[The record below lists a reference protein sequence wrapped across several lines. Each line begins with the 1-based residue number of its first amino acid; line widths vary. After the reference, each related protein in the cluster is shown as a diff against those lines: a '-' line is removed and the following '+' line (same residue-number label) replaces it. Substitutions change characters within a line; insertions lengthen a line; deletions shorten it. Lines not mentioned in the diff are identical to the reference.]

1 MTASAK
7 SAHALRALT
16 VAQFRSHAHVEIALD
31 GRPVALFGANG
42 AGKTNLLE
50 AVSMLSPGRGLR
62 RAKAEELARSPGA
75 LGWRVRAQIA
85 GADGAHALTL
95 TGAPDGRRRV
105 EIDGKAAT
113 QTGLGAVLAMLWLTP
128 AMDRLWTE
136 GAEERRRFLDRAALS
151 FFPDHAA
158 QASAYDRAMRARNRL
173 LRDGP
178 MDPRWLD
185 ALEARMAAAAVAIA
199 AARAATAARLMAAQ
213 EAFAQGAYIDG
224 KSLFPMAQIAIVGP
238 LEARVGASGSPEAQA
253 SDVMEDFR
261 LRLARARRDDAA
273 AGRALHGPHR
283 SDLTAV
289 YAAKGTAAH
298 LCSTGEQKA
307 LLLSLVLANAR
318 ALAAQGAAPVLL
330 LDEVAAHLDPARR
343 AALYDAVCALG
354 AQAWMTGTDAGLFAD
369 LGVRAQRFAVAEGP
383 EGSTVAE
390 VG

>member
-1 MTASAK
+1 M
-7 SAHALRALT
+7 
-16 VAQFRSHAHVEIALD
+16 
-31 GRPVALFGANG
+31 
-42 AGKTNLLE
+42 
-50 AVSMLSPGRGLR
+50 
-62 RAKAEELARSPGA
+62 
-75 LGWRVRAQIA
+75 
-85 GADGAHALTL
+85 
-95 TGAPDGRRRV
+95 
-105 EIDGKAAT
+105 
-113 QTGLGAVLAMLWLTP
+113 
-128 AMDRLWTE
+128 
-136 GAEERRRFLDRAALS
+136 
-151 FFPDHAA
+151 
-158 QASAYDRAMRARNRL
+158 
-173 LRDGP
+173 
-178 MDPRWLD
+178 
-185 ALEARMAAAAVAIA
+185 AVATG
-199 AARAATAARLMAAQ
+199 RAATAARLTAAQ
-213 EAFAQGAYIDG
+213 RDAGTDG
-224 KSLFPMAQIAIVGP
+224 KSLFPMAQIAIVGA
-238 LEARVGASGSPEAQA
+238 LEGRVAASSPPEAQA
-253 SDVMEDFR
+253 PDIMEDFR

-369 LGVRAQRFAVAEGP
+369 LGARAQRFAVAEGP

>member
-1 MTASAK
+1 VTAPAK

-113 QTGLGAVLAMLWLTP
+113 QTALGGVLAMLWLTP

-158 QASAYDRAMRARNRL
+158 HASGYDRAMRARNRL

-185 ALEARMAAAAVAIA
+185 ALEARMAAAAVAVA
-199 AARAATAARLMAAQ
+199 TGRAATAARLTAAQ
-213 EAFAQGAYIDG
+213 RDAGTDG

-318 ALAAQGAAPVLL
+318 ALAAQGATPVLL

-369 LGVRAQRFAVAEGP
+369 LGARAQRFAVAEGP
-383 EGSTVAE
+383 DGSTVAE
-390 VG
+390 AG